1 MPNAGVRAMA
11 DPKKGFVETLFAEH
25 GRALHAYFF
34 RRIRTK
40 SDAADLT
47 QEVYLRLLRVNN
59 AEAVRNPV
67 VYLYTVASNLVKE
80 HAVLDR
86 RNASLLDIDE
96 ENVQE
101 QLGTLPSLES
111 ELDANQLTARMRS
124 VLDQMPHNWRTAVIL
139 QLRYGYSYQEIA
151 DHLGVSPNMV
161 KKYLAQ
167 AFGRCRRRMTRW
179 E

>member
-1 MPNAGVRAMA
+1 MA
-11 DPKKGFVETLFAEH
+11 DPKRGFVERLFAEH
-25 GRALHAYFF
+25 SSALHAYFY

-47 QEVYLRLLRVNN
+47 QEVYLRMLRVNDT
-59 AEAVRNPV
+59 EAVRNPLA
-67 VYLYTVASNLVKE
+67 YLYTVASNLVKE
-80 HAVLDR
+80 HAILDR
-86 RNASLLDIDE
+86 RNANLLDIDE
-96 ENVQE
+96 ANVQE

-111 ELDANQLTARMRS
+111 EFDAKQLTARLRS
-124 VLDQMPHNWRTAVIL
+124 VLDHLPHNWRTAVIL
-139 QLRYGYSYQEIA
+139 QLRYGYSHQEIA

-167 AFGRCRRRMTRW
+167 AFGRCRRSMARW